1 MKHYLLLT
9 LCLGLA
15 NIAMAQKSTP
25 GGFYFPSQP
34 SENEDAM
41 IVPKEFSYNGKP
53 LLAFRNRE
61 ERNQVMIYDENIDLV
76 KSFDINDNNHF
87 NYTLK
92 YQTEEREITK
102 VTEKNKSQEDL
113 GTSFQ
118 NWFSSNQMMDPSLT
132 MEALNVTK
140 VENGD
145 SIISVDYSKTHSYT
159 TNEEMYFGYSYFGM
173 KYPKIYWIC
182 SKGNM
187 LQCRTSYSVTYS
199 DWKTTGTTTESF
211 SERLPHI
218 YLYNLNLDNGDGTN
232 GTYFDVSQTL
242 FNQDEDFEYIIPKLA
257 LVKEGSGEDGD
268 GTTIIT
274 PSTEESIETTRSTI
288 ISEKSQVATVGFQ
301 VVSSNGKI
309 LKDLN
314 FDNGFSFN
322 YRYYATRI
330 ALITI
335 GGNKYLTFSNGTS
348 TIFYKIDSQTS
359 SVKMVKETPSSMFIS
374 PSVVDK
380 NTTINVSL
388 GDNNDKGSE
397 IVVVSMSGNKVDSAN
412 MPSGQ
417 KQIQLSANMPSGIYC
432 VSRLQQGKVN
442 ETKKIIIK

>member
-1 MKHYLLLT
+1 MKHYLLIT
-9 LCLGLA
+9 LFCGIA
-15 NIAMAQKSTP
+15 NFSAAQKTTP
-25 GGFYFPSQP
+25 GGLYFPSQP

-41 IVPKEFSYNGKP
+41 IVPKEFSYSNKP
-53 LLAFRNRE
+53 LLTFRNRKS
-61 ERNQVMIYDENIDLV
+61 RNQVMIYDENIDLI
-76 KSFDINDNNHF
+76 KSFDINDNNQF

-92 YQTEEREITK
+92 YQTEERDITK
-102 VTEKNKSQEDL
+102 VTEKDKSQENL
-113 GTSFQ
+113 GISFQ
-118 NWFSSNQMMDPSLT
+118 KWFSSNQMMDPSLT
-132 MEALNVTK
+132 MEALNVSK

-159 TNEEMYFGYSYFGM
+159 SNEEMYFGYSYFEM

-187 LQCRTSYSVTYS
+187 FQCRTNYSVTYS
-199 DWKTTGTTTESF
+199 DWKTTSTTTESF

-257 LVKEGSGEDGD
+257 LVKESGEDAD

-274 PSTEESIETTRSTI
+274 PSTEETIETTHSSV
-288 ISEKSQVATVGFQ
+288 ISEKSQVAAVGFQ
-301 VVSSNGKI
+301 VVSSNGEI

-335 GGNKYLTFSNGTS
+335 GGNRYLTFSNGSS

-359 SVKMVKETPSSMFIS
+359 SIKMVKETPSSMFIS

-380 NTTINVSL
+380 NTIINVSL
-388 GDNNDKGSE
+388 GDNNERGSE
-397 IVVVSMSGNKVDSAN
+397 IVIVSMSGSKVNSKN
-412 MPSGQ
+412 IPSGQ
-417 KQIQLSANMPSGIYC
+417 KQVQLSANMPTGIYC
-432 VSRLQQGKVN
+432 VSRLQNGKVN
-442 ETKKIIIK
+442 ETKKIIVK